1 MQSELNVFVELADTW
16 ETIEGNSDQRAV
28 YRECADGLRMMVDF
42 KRQQIDTGLQPDRAP
57 THRCTVC
64 GAFWME
70 WKDSWSLCS
79 KQCGKC
85 CDNVAMCD
93 QIVPLIVSDIYAPAA
108 EITRLTEALR
118 DAEEQKKAL
127 REALIRAES
136 DLHLIALDSSIRF
149 RLQQDVKR
157 ARDNC
162 SAALGSAKA

>member
-42 KRQQIDTGLQPDRAP
+42 KRQQIDAGLQPDRAP

-64 GAFWME
+64 GAFWMK

-118 DAEEQKKAL
+118 AAEE
-127 REALIRAES
+127 REKQFVDALIWCSGSADFNEGGQAREGW
-136 DLHLIALDSSIRF
+136 LKLCRPLID
-149 RLQQDVKR
+149 
-157 ARDNC
+157 
-162 SAALGSAKA
+162 AALAGAKP